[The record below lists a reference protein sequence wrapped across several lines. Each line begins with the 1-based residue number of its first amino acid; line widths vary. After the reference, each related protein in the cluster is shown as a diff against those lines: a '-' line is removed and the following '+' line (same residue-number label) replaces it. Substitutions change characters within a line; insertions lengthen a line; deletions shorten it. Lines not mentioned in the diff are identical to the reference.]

1 MNLLGKLG
9 RLFLGGTFVVLGSN
23 ALRKPGAMAKVAGPS
38 LDQIRSVVPLPA
50 DNELLVQVNAAV
62 QTGAGAAMALGVFPR
77 LSALAQAGS
86 LIPTTYAGHAFWK
99 IEDPAQRNAQR
110 TQFLKNV
117 GMLGGLLVV
126 VGAGRD

>member
-23 ALRKPGAMAKVAGPS
+23 ALRNPGTMAKVAGPS

-77 LSALAQAGS
+77 LSALALAGS